1 MNLDIALKTLIA
13 ITPALLFLAL
23 LVRLDSHQLIG
34 ERMLVLVFVAGMA
47 LALATLGVNS
57 WVLPR
62 LDLEF
67 VTYSR
72 LVAPVIEETMKAL
85 VLVALFRRDRVGF
98 QVDAAILGFTTGAG
112 L

>member
-23 LVRLDSHQLIG
+23 LVRLDSHRLIG